1 MTTEKELQASLL
13 AARLTG
19 SMIGLVKHYRDMD
32 KDSKK
37 RILSSIIDCHTKFP
51 IRTSDEIIEE
61 CMLLYKQLDEILY

>member
-1 MTTEKELQASLL
+1 MMTEKELQASLL

-19 SMIGLVKHYRDMD
+19 SMIGLVKHFNDMD

-51 IRTSDEIIEE
+51 IKTSEEIIEE
-61 CMLLYKQLDEILY
+61 CMLLYNQIDEILF